1 MILENAQHNIRV
13 VQDLRHPRLMLL
25 APIYVTVEEQD
36 DVVVVSNADMDIFGY
51 GDTEAEALQD
61 FREIV
66 AETYYDLQ
74 AEQDNLS
81 SHSASIWV
89 YVNRMTVERVVAE
102 RHAAQKA
109 TCYDVL

>member
-1 MILENAQHNIRV
+1 MILETAQHNTRI

-36 DVVVVSNADMDIFGY
+36 NVVVVSNADVDIFGY

-61 FREIV
+61 FRGIV

-74 AEQDNLS
+74 PERDELS
-81 SHSASIWV
+81 PHLADVWQHLQRGVSIL
-89 YVNRMTVERVVAE
+89 RCERAYE
-102 RHAAQKA
+102 
-109 TCYDVL
+109 

>member
-1 MILENAQHNIRV
+1 MILENIQPNVRV

-61 FREIV
+61 FREV
-66 AETYYDLQ
+66 VVETYYDLQ
-74 AEQDNLS
+74 TERTRLEPILS
-81 SHSASIWV
+81 RSRRQLQS
-89 YVNRMTVERVVAE
+89 TVQLIR
-102 RHAAQKA
+102 
-109 TCYDVL
+109 